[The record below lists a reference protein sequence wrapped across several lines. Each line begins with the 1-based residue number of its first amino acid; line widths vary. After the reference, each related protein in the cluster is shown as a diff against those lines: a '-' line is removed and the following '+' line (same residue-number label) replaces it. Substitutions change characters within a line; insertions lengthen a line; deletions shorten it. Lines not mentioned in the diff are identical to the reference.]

1 MELKKAIGDR
11 RREVE
16 MLLFL
21 ADLYKTVDLNKVLE
35 VLNNALQIAEETKML
50 DLLSRTHFQ
59 LSGYYKQ
66 DGNYEDAV
74 KHLEAHINLE
84 KEFNKNAIRQK
95 VLTLEITHKAEETR
109 KEADAVK
116 QKNEELTRLNE
127 EIEVQ
132 RKKLENALANLKST
146 QAQLIQSE
154 KMASLGELTAGIAHE
169 IQNPLNFVNN
179 FSEVNKELL
188 DRNK

>member
-1 MELKKAIGDR
+1 MEAWRLKKAIGDR

-21 ADLYKTVDLNKVLE
+21 ADLYKSVDHNKVLE

-50 DLLSRTHFQ
+50 DLLSRTHFH

-66 DGNYEDAV
+66 GGNYQEAV
-74 KHLEAHINLE
+74 KHLEAHVNLE
-84 KEFNKNAIRQK
+84 KEFNKNAIGQK

-127 EIEVQ
+127 EIEDQ
-132 RKKLENALANLKST
+132 RKNLENALANLKAT

-154 KMASLGELTAGIAHE
+154 KMASLVNSLQASLT
-169 IQNPLNFVNN
+169 
-179 FSEVNKELL
+179 KYKT
-188 DRNK
+188 R

>member
-1 MELKKAIGDR
+1 MDH
-11 RREVE
+11 
-16 MLLFL
+16 
-21 ADLYKTVDLNKVLE
+21 NKVLE
-35 VLNNALQIAEETKML
+35 VLNNALQIAEETKMV

-95 VLTLEITHKAEETR
+95 VLTLEITHKVEETR
-109 KEADAVK
+109 KEADAAK

-127 EIEVQ
+127 EIEDQ

-179 FSEVNKELL
+179 FSEVNTELIDEMQEEL
-188 DRNK
+188 KREILMRQKPLQKI